1 MTKILQKKFITG
13 EATPRYIENPHAP
26 QRIKQV
32 TPHAKFIILL
42 RNPITRAFSQHN
54 MNLKNDYE
62 YRNFEDALNHET
74 ERIEGRLQKM
84 EKDSGYYSWNYDLY
98 GYKEHGIY
106 VDKIKHWMEVFPKE
120 QFLIIQ
126 SEEFLEDKSKTF
138 EQVLEF
144 LGLPK
149 WEPDEFVLY
158 KKRKYK
164 ELMDPDLRRKLVDYF
179 KPHNQRLY
187 EFLGRKFDW
196 DE

>member
-1 MTKILQKKFITG
+1 MTRIFRRIFLTG

-62 YRNFEDALNHET
+62 YRNFEDSLNHET

-84 EKDSGYYSWNYDLY
+84 EKDPGYYSWNYDLY

-126 SEEFLEDKSKTF
+126 SEEFFRDPSKIYN
-138 EQVLEF
+138 QVLGF
-144 LGLPK
+144 LGVENFDLDQYEQFRKQDYSESKLPV
-149 WEPDEFVLY
+149 DTH
-158 KKRKYK
+158 KK
-164 ELMDPDLRRKLVDYF
+164 LADYF

-196 DE
+196 E